1 MTFSELLALDKTS
14 IQTAAAPRATP
25 PRKTRKDG
33 AQHQASNHDPVAE
46 PTAAATQETMPPRH
60 HATETPHYHAAS
72 EFARGASMPAALLKP
87 LRQAVR
93 RIGKEAS
100 TYRFT
105 REEKDQLS
113 ETIYAQ
119 GRAGIRTCE
128 NEIVRIAVNWL
139 MEDQRARGERSVLAQ
154 ALKALRE

>member
-1 MTFSELLALDKTS
+1 MTFSELLALD
-14 IQTAAAPRATP
+14 QTPPQTVAVPRPAT
-25 PRKTRKDG
+25 PRKTRVDG
-33 AQHQASNHDPVAE
+33 AQHQASNH
-46 PTAAATQETMPPRH
+46 AAVVDTTVSANQETLPPRQSE
-60 HATETPHYHAAS
+60 TENPRHPALS
-72 EFARGASMPAALLKP
+72 EYARGGTMTPTMLKP

-93 RIGKEAS
+93 QIGKEAA

-105 REEKDQLS
+105 REEKDKLA

-139 MEDQRARGERSVLAQ
+139 IADQQARGESSVLAQ

>member
-1 MTFSELLALDKTS
+1 MT
-14 IQTAAAPRATP
+14 
-25 PRKTRKDG
+25 
-33 AQHQASNHDPVAE
+33 
-46 PTAAATQETMPPRH
+46 
-60 HATETPHYHAAS
+60 
-72 EFARGASMPAALLKP
+72 PAMLKP

-93 RIGKEAS
+93 QIGKEAS

-105 REEKDQLS
+105 REEKDKLA
-113 ETIYAQ
+113 ETIYTQ

-139 MEDQRARGERSVLAQ
+139 IADQQARGEISVLAQ

>member
-1 MTFSELLALDKTS
+1 MTFSELLALDKTPT
-14 IQTAAAPRATP
+14 QTDAAPRPAT
-25 PRKTRKDG
+25 PRKTRVEG
-33 AQHQASNHDPVAE
+33 AQPQASNHDTVAD
-46 PTAAATQETMPPRH
+46 TTVAANQETPPPRQNEAENPRH
-60 HATETPHYHAAS
+60 HAPS
-72 EFARGASMPAALLKP
+72 EYARGGTMTPTMLKP

-93 RIGKEAS
+93 QIGKEAA

-105 REEKDQLS
+105 REEKDKLA
-113 ETIYAQ
+113 ETIYTQ

-139 MEDQRARGERSVLAQ
+139 IADQQARGEISVLAQ

>member
-1 MTFSELLALDKTS
+1 MTFSELLALDKTPTR
-14 IQTAAAPRATP
+14 TAAAPRPATP
-25 PRKTRKDG
+25 SKSRNAGT
-33 AQHQASNHDPVAE
+33 QYQASNHATVVDT
-46 PTAAATQETMPPRH
+46 TASANQETMPSRQSEAETPRH
-60 HATETPHYHAAS
+60 
-72 EFARGASMPAALLKP
+72 PAAMTPAMLKP

-93 RIGKEAS
+93 QIGKEAS

-105 REEKDQLS
+105 REEKDKLA
-113 ETIYAQ
+113 ETIYTQ

-139 MEDQRARGERSVLAQ
+139 IADQQARGEVSVLAQ

>member
-1 MTFSELLALDKTS
+1 MTFSELLALD
-14 IQTAAAPRATP
+14 QTP
-25 PRKTRKDG
+25 PQTVAVPRPANPRKMRVDG
-33 AQHQASNHDPVAE
+33 AQHPTSNHATVAST
-46 PTAAATQETMPPRH
+46 TASANQETSPPRQIE
-60 HATETPHYHAAS
+60 TETPRH
-72 EFARGASMPAALLKP
+72 PATMTPAMLKP

-93 RIGKEAS
+93 QIGKEAS

-105 REEKDQLS
+105 REEKDKLA

-119 GRAGIRTCE
+119 GRVGIRTCE

-139 MEDQRARGERSVLAQ
+139 IADQQARGESSVLAQ

>member
-1 MTFSELLALDKTS
+1 MTFSELLALD
-14 IQTAAAPRATP
+14 QTPPQTLAVPRPAN
-25 PRKTRKDG
+25 PRKTRKEG
-33 AQHQASNHDPVAE
+33 AQHEASNHDTVVDT
-46 PTAAATQETMPPRH
+46 TASANQETLPPRQQESENPRH
-60 HATETPHYHAAS
+60 HAPS
-72 EFARGASMPAALLKP
+72 EYARGGTMTPAMLKP

-93 RIGKEAS
+93 QIGKEAS

-105 REEKDQLS
+105 REEKDKLA

-139 MEDQRARGERSVLAQ
+139 IADQQARGESSVLAQ

>member
-1 MTFSELLALDKTS
+1 MTFSELLALDKPS
-14 IQTAAAPRATP
+14 PQAAATPQPAT
-25 PRKTRKDG
+25 PRKTRVDG
-33 AQHQASNHDPVAE
+33 AHRQASQHDTVVSG
-46 PTAAATQETMPPRH
+46 TAAAIQETMTPRQSE
-60 HATETPHYHAAS
+60 TENPRYHAP
-72 EFARGASMPAALLKP
+72 MTPAMLKA

-93 RIGKEAS
+93 QIGKEAA

-105 REEKDQLS
+105 REEKDKLA

-139 MEDQRARGERSVLAQ
+139 IADQQARGESSVLAQ